1 MKLVDTIFKGI
12 TMATKDKAAAPVPE
26 QDAIAMLM
34 ADHKRVKK
42 LFAEFENIKDEASD
56 KQKSGIVTLI
66 CQELVIHTTLEE
78 EIFYPAVRAA
88 IDDGDQMDEAVVEHA
103 GAKDLIA
110 QLQAA
115 QPDDDLYDAKVT
127 VLGEQ
132 IDHHVTEEEG
142 SMFPKAW
149 GSGVDTAQLGA
160 QMQARKSELL
170 AGGPLQAA
178 PSPMAP
184 TDAKLET
191 EADDGLPGAK
201 TRKVPARPA
210 KKKAA
215 KAVKKSQPKR

>member
-1 MKLVDTIFKGI
+1 
-12 TMATKDKAAAPVPE
+12 MATKEKTAMAPE
-26 QDAIAMLM
+26 QDAVAMLM

-42 LFAEFENIKDEASD
+42 LFAEFDNVKEEASD

-88 IDDGDQMDEAVVEHA
+88 IDDPDQMDEAVVEHA

-115 QPDDDLYDAKVT
+115 QPDDELYDAKVT

-142 SMFPKAW
+142 SMFPKAR
-149 GSGVDTAQLGA
+149 GAGVDTVELAR
-160 QMQARKSELL
+160 QMAARKAELL
-170 AGGPLQAA
+170 AQGPLQAT
-178 PSPMAP
+178 SPAA
-184 TDAKLET
+184 TGNT
-191 EADDGLPGAK
+191 EAEAEGDEEAGAPPSK
-201 TRKVPARPA
+201 PNSSPARPV
-210 KKKAA
+210 KKKLA
-215 KAVKKSQPKR
+215 KTSKKTAKR